1 MSISRFILME
11 GFVDKLVDLV
21 CGNMNEKECFSFLND
36 INSIEYEFRYTSLN
50 FSNYLNHMRDLL
62 RTQIIKTLDIL
73 ILDGKPIWDG
83 YMFSQF
89 KNGYTFNIKNVHY
102 KNDFSKVKFIDKY
115 TETNKSIPRI
125 SHKDMSRL
133 AYPTDNYVLVQD

>member
-125 SHKDMSRL
+125 SHKDMGRL